1 MDGKAVGTFM
11 ALEERNS
18 DDVFSRVAEQSVQGL
33 HTLAP
38 RLRTRDSPK
47 STQSGGQNNRAHSTP
62 NPKPCLRGPGPQPA
76 ARRSHVSAPS
86 SCSALTHSTPSHAS
100 LRSAAQM
107 HQAPPTLEP
116 INEYYSLCLERS
128 SPISS
133 HGCLLLSCWVS
144 AQLSSGQRALL

>member
-1 MDGKAVGTFM
+1 MDGKAVGTLM

-18 DDVFSRVAEQSVQGL
+18 DDVFPRVPELSVQGL

-38 RLRTRDSPK
+38 RLGTRGPPRSA
-47 STQSGGQNNRAHSTP
+47 QSGGQSNRAHSTP

-76 ARRSHVSAPS
+76 ACRNHVSAPS
-86 SCSALTHSTPSHAS
+86 SCSALTHSTLSHAS

-133 HGCLLLSCWVS
+133 HGCLLLSHCVS
-144 AQLSSGQRALL
+144 AQLSPGHRALL